1 VELTLTMLVLLYQ
14 SIITTTRAF
23 KALAR
28 LERSLQGYGTLKK
41 PLANGHVTK
50 SA

>member
-1 VELTLTMLVLLYQ
+1 MLVLLYQ
-14 SIITTTRAF
+14 SVTITAHAF

-28 LERSLQGYGTLKK
+28 LEKLAQGNGAVKK
-41 PLANGHVTK
+41 PMANGHAKK